1 MKILMAVVSD
11 LRSDARVR
19 REAAAL
25 AADGHDV
32 RVVGFDSGVRR
43 PSRTVEEGVR
53 YDVVPF
59 PSRNLPR
66 PLRLARAG
74 VGAARAA
81 LLMCRERPD
90 ALHCHNLHLSLP
102 ALLLAR
108 RHGSALVYDA
118 HELEACKHRGPVR
131 RVIERWERVIWRSSR
146 ARITTNPSR
155 AKYLEQL
162 YGSRPAVVG
171 NYPRTPGPGMEP
183 KDLRA
188 RLGIPRDR
196 LVLIFQGG
204 FYLDS
209 RCFGTVATALREL
222 PEWHWVLIGF
232 GSDDTV
238 RKLRELIAECGIE
251 DRTSILPAVPVD
263 ELLSYTAGADAGVVA
278 LTNSGLNCYL
288 GDTNKLYEYLMAGLA
303 VVGSDFPEV
312 RRAVLEGPAGP
323 TGVLF
328 DPASSASVAR
338 ALREVADRL
347 SMFRRNAVKARAAYS
362 WETESRTLT
371 RLYRALATREDA
383 RPPSD
388 QRRPAEPSSLP
399 KGA

>member
-19 REAAAL
+19 REAAVL

-43 PSRTVEEGVR
+43 AGSTVEEGVR

-74 VGAARAA
+74 LGAVRAA
-81 LLMCRERPD
+81 LVMSRGRAD
-90 ALHCHNLHLSLP
+90 AVHCHNLHLSLP
-102 ALLLAR
+102 ALFVAR
-108 RHGSALVYDA
+108 RQGAALVYDA

-131 RVIERWERVIWRSSR
+131 RLIERWERLVWRRSQ

-155 AKYLEQL
+155 AEYLERL
-162 YGSRPAVVG
+162 HGSRPAVVG

-188 RLGIPRDR
+188 RLGIPGER

-204 FYLDS
+204 FYLES
-209 RCFGTVATALREL
+209 RCFRTVATALRGL

-251 DRTSILPAVPVD
+251 DRTTILPAVSVD
-263 ELLSYTAGADAGVVA
+263 ELLSYTAGADVGVVP

-288 GDTNKLYEYLMAGLA
+288 GDTNKLFEYLMAGLA

-328 DPASSASVAR
+328 DPASSASVVR
-338 ALREVADRL
+338 ALREAAAGL
-347 SMFRRNAVKARAAYS
+347 SMFRRNAVNARAAYS

-371 RLYRALATREDA
+371 HLYRALAAPQGAEPATEQGR
-383 RPPSD
+383 
-388 QRRPAEPSSLP
+388 QAEPSGLP

>member
-43 PSRTVEEGVR
+43 RSSAVEEGVR

-66 PLRLARAG
+66 LLRLACAG
-74 VGAARAA
+74 IGAARAV
-81 LLMCRERPD
+81 LLMGRGRPD
-90 ALHCHNLHLSLP
+90 AVHCHNLHLSLP
-102 ALLLAR
+102 ALLVAR
-108 RHGSALVYDA
+108 RNGAALVYDA
-118 HELEACKHRGPVR
+118 HELEACKYRGPVR
-131 RVIERWERVIWRSSR
+131 WVIQRWERVVWRHSHV
-146 ARITTNPSR
+146 RITTNPSR
-155 AKYLEQL
+155 AAYLEQL
-162 YGSRPAVVG
+162 HGSRPAVIG
-171 NYPRTPGPGMEP
+171 NYPRTPDPGMEP
-183 KDLRA
+183 KDLRS
-188 RLGIPRDR
+188 RLGIPRHR

-209 RCFGTVATALREL
+209 RCFGAVAAALRGL
-222 PEWHWVLIGF
+222 PDWHWVLIGF

-238 RKLRELIAECGIE
+238 RKLRDLIEECGIE
-251 DRTSILPAVPVD
+251 DRTSILPAAPVD
-263 ELLSYTAGADAGVVA
+263 ELLSYTAGADVGVVA

-288 GDTNKLYEYLMAGLA
+288 GDTNKLFEYLMAGLA

-312 RRAVLEGPAGP
+312 RRAVLESPAGP
-323 TGVLF
+323 TGAVF
-328 DPASSASVAR
+328 DPASSASVAQ
-338 ALREVADRL
+338 ALREVAADL
-347 SMFRRNAVKARAAYS
+347 ATFRRNAGRTRAAYS
-362 WETESRTLT
+362 WESESRTLT
-371 RLYRALATREDA
+371 RLYRALARPGDTRPDTE
-383 RPPSD
+383 
-388 QRRPAEPSSLP
+388 QGRPAEPSTLP

>member
-43 PSRTVEEGVR
+43 AGSTVEEGVR

-74 VGAARAA
+74 LGAARAA
-81 LLMCRERPD
+81 LLMARGRPD
-90 ALHCHNLHLSLP
+90 AVHCHNLHLSLP
-102 ALLLAR
+102 ALLVAR
-108 RHGSALVYDA
+108 RHGAALVYDA

-131 RVIERWERVIWRSSR
+131 RLIERWERLVWCRSQ

-155 AKYLEQL
+155 AEYLERL
-162 YGSRPAVVG
+162 HGSRPTVVG

-188 RLGIPRDR
+188 RLGIPRER

-204 FYLDS
+204 FYLES
-209 RCFGTVATALREL
+209 RCFRTVAAALREL

-238 RKLRELIAECGIE
+238 RKLRELVAECGIE
-251 DRTSILPAVPVD
+251 DRTAILPAVPVD
-263 ELLSYTAGADAGVVA
+263 ELLSYTAGADVGVVA
-278 LTNSGLNCYL
+278 LTDSGPNCYL
-288 GDTNKLYEYLMAGLA
+288 GDTNKLFEYLMAGLA

-338 ALREVADRL
+338 ALREAAAGL
-347 SMFRRNAVKARAAYS
+347 PTFRRNAVNARAAYS

-371 RLYRALATREDA
+371 HLYRALAAPRGAEPATDTG
-383 RPPSD
+383 
-388 QRRPAEPSSLP
+388 RRAEPSGLP

>member
-25 AADGHDV
+25 AADGHEV

-43 PSRTVEEGVR
+43 AGTAVAEGVR
-53 YDVVPF
+53 YEVVPF

-74 VGAARAA
+74 LGAARAA
-81 LLMCRERPD
+81 LLMGRGRPD
-90 ALHCHNLHLSLP
+90 AVHCHNLHLSLP
-102 ALLLAR
+102 ALFVAR
-108 RHGSALVYDA
+108 RHGAALVYDA

-131 RVIERWERVIWRSSR
+131 RLIERWERLVWHRSQ

-155 AKYLEQL
+155 AEYLERL
-162 YGSRPAVVG
+162 HGSRPAVVG
-171 NYPRTPGPGMEP
+171 NYPQTPGPGMEP

-188 RLGIPRDR
+188 RLGIPRER

-204 FYLDS
+204 FYLES
-209 RCFGTVATALREL
+209 RCFRTVATALREL

-251 DRTSILPAVPVD
+251 GRATILPAVPVD
-263 ELLSYTAGADAGVVA
+263 ELLSYTAGADVGVVP
-278 LTNSGLNCYL
+278 LTDSGLNCYL
-288 GDTNKLYEYLMAGLA
+288 GDTNKLFEYLMAGLA

-312 RRAVLEGPAGP
+312 RRAVLEGPAGA
-323 TGVLF
+323 TGALF
-328 DPASSASVAR
+328 DPASSASVVR
-338 ALREVADRL
+338 ALREAAAGL
-347 SMFRRNAVKARAAYS
+347 STFRRNAVNARASYS

-371 RLYRALATREDA
+371 RLYRALAAPPDA
-383 RPPSD
+383 EPPNE
-388 QRRPAEPSSLP
+388 QGRQAEPSGLP